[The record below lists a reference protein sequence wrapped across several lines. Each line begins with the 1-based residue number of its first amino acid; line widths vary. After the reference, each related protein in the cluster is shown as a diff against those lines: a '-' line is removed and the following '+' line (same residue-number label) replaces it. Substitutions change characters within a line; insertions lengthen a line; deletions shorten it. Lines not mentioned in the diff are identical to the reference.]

1 MREQTAEMKRY
12 EARLEAET
20 DETARLFFQME
31 IERAETAANTAHRA
45 YRAFIKQQI
54 EAQPEQN

>member
-1 MREQTAEMKRY
+1 MREQTAKGKRY
-12 EARLEAET
+12 QARLETET

-31 IERAETAANTAHRA
+31 IERADAAANAAHRA

-54 EAQPEQN
+54 DGGNVEA